1 MKFCDKMAAARESGM
16 DKAELFDLYHDNWDE
31 VAKAIRAAE
40 ALMALGEEQDIVWF
54 TAFEALRSALADLE
68 AL

>member
-1 MKFCDKMAAARESGM
+1 M
-16 DKAELFDLYHDNWDE
+16 L
-31 VAKAIRAAE
+31 KAIRAAE

-54 TAFEALRSALADLE
+54 TAFEALRSALVDLE